1 MIYLTTFFSRIG
13 YNFVIVPELKIVE
26 ILFKTRI
33 SLSILLKDTNVRI
46 IKEISTHNNK
56 LKVSDPTI
64 MLLTFD
70 ISNVDYLI

>member
-1 MIYLTTFFSRIG
+1 MIYLTSFFSCIS

-33 SLSILLKDTNVRI
+33 SLSILLTKPI
-46 IKEISTHNNK
+46 IKEISTNNNK
-56 LKVSDPTI
+56 LKVSNLKI

-70 ISNVDYLI
+70 ISNIDYLI